1 VTFQWI
7 RLTWIVIVA
16 VCVGLL
22 PSIICGRGQPVD
34 AEFQSA
40 LRSLEEGRTTLTDK
54 PLSDARDSLTRLTQ
68 QHPGNALYFY
78 HLANVARYWVEAYL
92 ARGDKKGA
100 ERALEDGIN
109 NVQRSLKLN
118 EKSSDAHSL
127 LADLYGRKISLGM
140 GMFAGPR
147 YGPKVDAE
155 NRRALELDPNNPR
168 AFASLGRQYLESP
181 KMFGGDIEKSIAQFR
196 KAVELDP
203 KSDEAFVWLAIALRK
218 KGDGTAVDKALQE
231 ALRLNPRS
239 VFAQHWAKQ

>member
-1 VTFQWI
+1 M
-7 RLTWIVIVA
+7 VA

-22 PSIICGRGQPVD
+22 PSIIFGQGQQGD
-34 AEFQSA
+34 DEFQAA

-54 PLSDARDSLTRLTQ
+54 PLSDARDSLSRLTQ
-68 QHPGNALYFY
+68 QHPENALYFY
-78 HLANVARYWVEAYL
+78 HLANVGRYWAEANL

-100 ERALEDGIN
+100 ERALEEGIN

-127 LADLYGRKISLGM
+127 LADLYGRKISLGI

-147 YGPKVDAE
+147 YGPKVDSE

-168 AFASLGRQYLESP
+168 ALASRGRQYLESP
-181 KMFGGDIEKSIAQFR
+181 KMFGGDIEKSIAQLR
-196 KAVELDP
+196 RAVELDP
-203 KSDEAFVWLAIALRK
+203 KSHETFVWLAIALRK
-218 KGDGTAVDKALQE
+218 KGDGTGADKALQE

-239 VFAQHWAKQ
+239 VFAQHWEKK